1 MDLPVL
7 TQGQFNLVYQGFS
20 FSIASMGAAA
30 VFFLLARSQVAEKYR
45 PALLVSSL
53 VVIIAA
59 YHYFRIF
66 NSLEHAYVL
75 NGAVYEP
82 SGADFQDAYRY
93 VDWLLTVPLL
103 LVEAVSVLNLPR
115 EQAKSLTARLVI
127 AAALMIGLGYPGEIT
142 ADFGTRFGWGF
153 ASTIPFVYILWV
165 LWGELGEVLKKQTE
179 EVRILV
185 RNLRLLLLGTWGVY
199 PIAYMLPFF
208 GLTGPEAF
216 VGVQLGYTLAD
227 VLAKPG
233 FGLLIFAIAVA
244 KTRADASRAAA
255 PAPAGD

>member
-1 MDLPVL
+1 
-7 TQGQFNLVYQGFS
+7 
-20 FSIASMGAAA
+20 
-30 VFFLLARSQVAEKYR
+30 
-45 PALLVSSL
+45 
-53 VVIIAA
+53 
-59 YHYFRIF
+59 
-66 NSLEHAYVL
+66 
-75 NGAVYEP
+75 
-82 SGADFQDAYRY
+82 
-93 VDWLLTVPLL
+93 
-103 LVEAVSVLNLPR
+103 
-115 EQAKSLTARLVI
+115 
-127 AAALMIGLGYPGEIT
+127 
-142 ADFGTRFGWGF
+142 
-153 ASTIPFVYILWV
+153 V